1 MKHVFNFKN
10 QPFFVLTDKL
20 KTEIMCYTN
29 GERIPVCSKHVET
42 ASRMAVFYSDMKNNK
57 DIAQAFDMACAI
69 LAQYQCNGTACTG
82 DELQTVTA
90 DDCKECW
97 KETIIRWVKQ
107 ND

>member
-1 MKHVFNFKN
+1 M
-10 QPFFVLTDKL
+10 FVH
-20 KTEIMCYTN
+20 I
-29 GERIPVCSKHVET
+29 VET
-42 ASRMAVFYSDMKNNK
+42 ASRMAVFYSNMKNNK

-82 DELQTVTA
+82 DELQTVTV

-97 KETIIRWVKQ
+97 KRILIKWVKQ